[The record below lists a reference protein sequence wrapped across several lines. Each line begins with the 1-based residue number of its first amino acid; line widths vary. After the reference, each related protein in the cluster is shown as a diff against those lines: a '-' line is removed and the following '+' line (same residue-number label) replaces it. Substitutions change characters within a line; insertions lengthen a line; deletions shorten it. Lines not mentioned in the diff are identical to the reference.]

1 MDGSEAALCQ
11 PPCLEAVAAVLPGA
25 AEACSS
31 SPSPPPE
38 VVGGAGG
45 ATAGGCPPGYV
56 AAASLANL
64 KCYRSGEYASSF
76 KCEEQ
81 CSEAAEGGHAACIES
96 AEENAWLFENIA
108 RDRGPHYVGTYQA
121 PLPAPFPSANWGNWF
136 SPRCSSTYTAWYAPW
151 GEPNDYGREEASSS
165 LIPIILPR
173 FRF

>member
-1 MDGSEAALCQ
+1 MLSSVRITALI
-11 PPCLEAVAAVLPGA
+11 P
-25 AEACSS
+25 
-31 SPSPPPE
+31 
-38 VVGGAGG
+38 
-45 ATAGGCPPGYV
+45 ATESLISASKYV
-56 AAASLANL
+56 T
-64 KCYRSGEYASSF
+64 F
-76 KCEEQ
+76 H
-81 CSEAAEGGHAACIES
+81 CSEAAEGGHADACIES

-121 PLPAPFPSANWGNWF
+121 PLPAPFPSANWGNWV